1 DGSSQF
7 GSLSISVPTRS
18 NATGAERPFNDVI
31 RRVPVASP
39 NSLNW
44 ARIGTS
50 VREILRD
57 VLVSKMSSPLSVK
70 RRKFNDANKT
80 LKKPFV
86 SPLRNAHAQRPPLKE
101 KEDHKPGNAPYT
113 PSTLA
118 HTVRAANGNGSP
130 MVTSTASNSNP
141 TTPAPLT
148 KPQSLHKRTGFTT
161 SSRRTD
167 PAELAAQK
175 ALTSLEL
182 QIRSLRT
189 DIDTLNQSNQ
199 ISTSNTDAELE
210 QLTEKWRLASQQ
222 ASEELFG
229 HVKERVCRMG
239 GVAAWRESEKQK
251 FERSH
256 GMGAFAP
263 EPEESDDPDCEF
275 DSQGEELPEKEQE
288 FRKAEKRRVKQ
299 EALDAAD
306 LPSAMEQQ
314 MGGSEGGKKM
324 VWQEE
329 VKDDDSFT
337 MDMMLRSLNIELDV
351 IGYDKSAQ
359 RWT

>member
-1 DGSSQF
+1 
-7 GSLSISVPTRS
+7 
-18 NATGAERPFNDVI
+18 
-31 RRVPVASP
+31 
-39 NSLNW
+39 
-44 ARIGTS
+44 
-50 VREILRD
+50 
-57 VLVSKMSSPLSVK
+57 MSSPLSVK

-101 KEDHKPGNAPYT
+101 KEDHKPGNALYT

-118 HTVRAANGNGSP
+118 HTVRAADGNGSP
-130 MVTSTASNSNP
+130 KATSTGSNPNP

-148 KPQSLHKRTGFTT
+148 KSQSLHKRPGFTT

-167 PAELAAQK
+167 PTELAAQK

-189 DIDTLNQSNQ
+189 DIDALNQSNQ

-251 FERSH
+251 FERSQ

-263 EPEESDDPDCEF
+263 EPEESDDADCEF

>member
-1 DGSSQF
+1 
-7 GSLSISVPTRS
+7 
-18 NATGAERPFNDVI
+18 
-31 RRVPVASP
+31 
-39 NSLNW
+39 
-44 ARIGTS
+44 
-50 VREILRD
+50 
-57 VLVSKMSSPLSVK
+57 MSSPLSVK

-86 SPLRNAHAQRPPLKE
+86 SPLRNAHAQRPPLQ
-101 KEDHKPGNAPYT
+101 EDHKSGNAPYT

-118 HTVRAANGNGSP
+118 HTVRVADEDESP
-130 MVTSTASNSNP
+130 KNESTVSKVNP
-141 TTPAPLT
+141 TTPVPVI
-148 KPQSLHKRTGFTT
+148 KSQSRRIPPGFTT

-189 DIDTLNQSNQ
+189 DIDALNQSNQ

-222 ASEELFG
+222 ASEDLFG

-263 EPEESDDPDCEF
+263 EPEKSDDADCEF

>member
-1 DGSSQF
+1 
-7 GSLSISVPTRS
+7 
-18 NATGAERPFNDVI
+18 
-31 RRVPVASP
+31 
-39 NSLNW
+39 
-44 ARIGTS
+44 
-50 VREILRD
+50 
-57 VLVSKMSSPLSVK
+57 MSSPLSVK
-70 RRKFNDANKT
+70 RRKFDDASKT

-86 SPLRNAHAQRPPLKE
+86 SPLRKSPAQRPPV
-101 KEDHKPGNAPYT
+101 KEDHKPRNAPYT

-118 HTVRAANGNGSP
+118 HTVSAADRNTIPNSDSK
-130 MVTSTASNSNP
+130 VSDSTPA
-141 TTPAPLT
+141 TPAPLP
-148 KPQSLHKRTGFTT
+148 KSQSLHKRPGFTT
-161 SSRRTD
+161 SSRRAD
-167 PAELAAQK
+167 PAELAVQK

-189 DIDTLNQSNQ
+189 DVDALKQSEQ

-210 QLTEKWRLASQQ
+210 QLTDKWRLASQQ

-229 HVKERVCRMG
+229 HVKER
-239 GVAAWRESEKQK
+239 
-251 FERSH
+251 
-256 GMGAFAP
+256 
-263 EPEESDDPDCEF
+263 ESDDADCEF

-314 MGGSEGGKKM
+314 MGSSEGGKKM
-324 VWQEE
+324 VWQED

-359 RWT
+359 RWA

>member
-1 DGSSQF
+1 
-7 GSLSISVPTRS
+7 
-18 NATGAERPFNDVI
+18 
-31 RRVPVASP
+31 
-39 NSLNW
+39 
-44 ARIGTS
+44 
-50 VREILRD
+50 
-57 VLVSKMSSPLSVK
+57 MSSPLSVK
-70 RRKFNDANKT
+70 RRKFNDANTT

-86 SPLRNAHAQRPPLKE
+86 SPLRNAHAQRPPV
-101 KEDHKPGNAPYT
+101 KEDHRPGNAPYT

-118 HTVRAANGNGSP
+118 HTVSAADRN
-130 MVTSTASNSNP
+130 TILKDDSTVSDPTP
-141 TTPAPLT
+141 TTPAPL
-148 KPQSLHKRTGFTT
+148 KKSQSLHKRSSFTA
-161 SSRRTD
+161 SSRRAD
-167 PAELAAQK
+167 PAELAVQK

-189 DIDTLNQSNQ
+189 DIDALKQSEQ

-210 QLTEKWRLASQQ
+210 QLTDKWRLASQQ

-263 EPEESDDPDCEF
+263 EPEESDDADCEF

-288 FRKAEKRRVKQ
+288 FRKAEKRRNKQ

-314 MGGSEGGKKM
+314 MGSSEGGKKM
-324 VWQEE
+324 VWQED
-329 VKDDDSFT
+329 VKDDDVSVHDVAFTTMENLMLMRSQSFT

>member
-1 DGSSQF
+1 
-7 GSLSISVPTRS
+7 
-18 NATGAERPFNDVI
+18 
-31 RRVPVASP
+31 
-39 NSLNW
+39 
-44 ARIGTS
+44 
-50 VREILRD
+50 
-57 VLVSKMSSPLSVK
+57 MSSPLSVK

-86 SPLRNAHAQRPPLKE
+86 SPLRNAHTQRPPLKE
-101 KEDHKPGNAPYT
+101 DRKPGNAPYT

-118 HTVRAANGNGSP
+118 HTVKTADGNGSP
-130 MVTSTASNSNP
+130 KTNSAVASLNP
-141 TTPAPLT
+141 STPASLT
-148 KPQSLHKRTGFTT
+148 KSQSLHKRPGFTT

-167 PAELAAQK
+167 PTELAAQK

-189 DIDTLNQSNQ
+189 DIDALNQSNQ

-263 EPEESDDPDCEF
+263 EPEESDDADCEF

-306 LPSAMEQQ
+306 LPSATEQQ
-314 MGGSEGGKKM
+314 MGWPEGGKKM

>member
-1 DGSSQF
+1 
-7 GSLSISVPTRS
+7 
-18 NATGAERPFNDVI
+18 
-31 RRVPVASP
+31 
-39 NSLNW
+39 
-44 ARIGTS
+44 
-50 VREILRD
+50 
-57 VLVSKMSSPLSVK
+57 MSSPLSLK

-86 SPLRNAHAQRPPLKE
+86 SPLRNARAQRPPV
-101 KEDHKPGNAPYT
+101 KEDHQHGNTPYT

-118 HTVRAANGNGSP
+118 HTVSAAERDTTQKND
-130 MVTSTASNSNP
+130 STASNANP
-141 TTPAPLT
+141 ATPAPLI
-148 KPQSLHKRTGFTT
+148 KSQSLHKRPGFIT
-161 SSRRTD
+161 SSRCAD

-182 QIRSLRT
+182 QIRPLRT
-189 DIDTLNQSNQ
+189 DIDALKQSEQ

-263 EPEESDDPDCEF
+263 EPEESDDADCEF

-314 MGGSEGGKKM
+314 IGGSEGGKKM

>member
-1 DGSSQF
+1 
-7 GSLSISVPTRS
+7 
-18 NATGAERPFNDVI
+18 
-31 RRVPVASP
+31 
-39 NSLNW
+39 
-44 ARIGTS
+44 
-50 VREILRD
+50 
-57 VLVSKMSSPLSVK
+57 MSSPLSVK

-86 SPLRNAHAQRPPLKE
+86 SPLRNASAQRPPV
-101 KEDHKPGNAPYT
+101 KEDHQPGNAPYT

-118 HTVRAANGNGSP
+118 HTVTAAERDTTQKNN
-130 MVTSTASNSNP
+130 STASNSNP
-141 TTPAPLT
+141 ATPAALT
-148 KPQSLHKRTGFTT
+148 KSQSLHKRPGFTT
-161 SSRRTD
+161 SSRRAD

-182 QIRSLRT
+182 QIRTLRT
-189 DIDTLNQSNQ
+189 DIDALKQSNQ

-263 EPEESDDPDCEF
+263 EPEESDDADCEF

-314 MGGSEGGKKM
+314 MGGSKGGKKM
-324 VWQEE
+324 VWQED

>member
-1 DGSSQF
+1 
-7 GSLSISVPTRS
+7 
-18 NATGAERPFNDVI
+18 
-31 RRVPVASP
+31 
-39 NSLNW
+39 
-44 ARIGTS
+44 
-50 VREILRD
+50 
-57 VLVSKMSSPLSVK
+57 MSSPLSVK

-86 SPLRNAHAQRPPLKE
+86 SPLRNALAPRPPV
-101 KEDHKPGNAPYT
+101 KEDHQPGNAPYT

-118 HTVRAANGNGSP
+118 HTVSAAERDLTQKNN
-130 MVTSTASNSNP
+130 STASTSNP
-141 TTPAPLT
+141 ATPAPLI
-148 KPQSLHKRTGFTT
+148 KSQSLHKRPGFTT
-161 SSRRTD
+161 SSRRAD

-182 QIRSLRT
+182 QIRALRT
-189 DIDTLNQSNQ
+189 DIDALKQSEQ
-199 ISTSNTDAELE
+199 ISISNTDAELE

-263 EPEESDDPDCEF
+263 EPEESDDADCEF

-314 MGGSEGGKKM
+314 MGGSEGGRKM
-324 VWQEE
+324 AWQED
-329 VKDDDSFT
+329 VKDDDVSVHDVAFT
-337 MDMMLRSLNIELDV
+337 TIGGSHANSKPVFYNGHDVTLPEHRIGCHRLRQIRAALDLKKPDLHSWMPTA
-351 IGYDKSAQ
+351 GMEK
-359 RWT
+359 RRC

>member
-1 DGSSQF
+1 
-7 GSLSISVPTRS
+7 
-18 NATGAERPFNDVI
+18 
-31 RRVPVASP
+31 
-39 NSLNW
+39 
-44 ARIGTS
+44 
-50 VREILRD
+50 
-57 VLVSKMSSPLSVK
+57 
-70 RRKFNDANKT
+70 
-80 LKKPFV
+80 
-86 SPLRNAHAQRPPLKE
+86 
-101 KEDHKPGNAPYT
+101 
-113 PSTLA
+113 
-118 HTVRAANGNGSP
+118 
-130 MVTSTASNSNP
+130 
-141 TTPAPLT
+141 
-148 KPQSLHKRTGFTT
+148 RT
-161 SSRRTD
+161 
-167 PAELAAQK
+167 
-175 ALTSLEL
+175 
-182 QIRSLRT
+182 LRT
-189 DIDTLNQSNQ
+189 DIDALKQSNQ

-263 EPEESDDPDCEF
+263 EPEESDDADCEF

-314 MGGSEGGKKM
+314 MGGSKGGKKM
-324 VWQEE
+324 VWQED